1 MGPSRAIRGSK
12 FGLESKHFLKNSV
25 VKMSDENAR
34 KRAKKNQSDGAYL
47 KGCKH
52 GSTCESDHGESDD
65 GQQQQQS
72 KRELPLTTKFWR
84 QASSLGGKH
93 RYPEW
98 MKFAEVVLVMVP
110 GSVEDERMFSAMKYL
125 KNPQRNRLK
134 EQHLTT
140 CARGFKC
147 KESIQS
153 FPFPSAI
160 GKWLDACP
168 KRGRYGVDDDV

>member
-1 MGPSRAIRGSK
+1 VSIWGFRGLPGKITRGPFAGHPRVEIWPGTDN
-12 FGLESKHFLKNSV
+12 FLKNSSCF
-25 VKMSDENAR
+25 KMSDENAR
-34 KRAKKNQSDGAYL
+34 KNAKNNQSDGAYL

-52 GSTCESDHGESDD
+52 GS
-65 GQQQQQS
+65 
-72 KRELPLTTKFWR
+72 
-84 QASSLGGKH
+84 
-93 RYPEW
+93 
-98 MKFAEVVLVMVP
+98 
-110 GSVEDERMFSAMKYL
+110 GSDERMFSAMKYL

-160 GKWLDACP
+160 GKWLYACP

>member
-1 MGPSRAIRGSK
+1 
-12 FGLESKHFLKNSV
+12 
-25 VKMSDENAR
+25 MSDENAR
-34 KRAKKNQSDGAYL
+34 KNAKNNQSDGAYL

-52 GSTCESDHGESDD
+52 GS
-65 GQQQQQS
+65 
-72 KRELPLTTKFWR
+72 
-84 QASSLGGKH
+84 
-93 RYPEW
+93 
-98 MKFAEVVLVMVP
+98 
-110 GSVEDERMFSAMKYL
+110 GSDERMFSAMKYL

-160 GKWLDACP
+160 GKWLYACP